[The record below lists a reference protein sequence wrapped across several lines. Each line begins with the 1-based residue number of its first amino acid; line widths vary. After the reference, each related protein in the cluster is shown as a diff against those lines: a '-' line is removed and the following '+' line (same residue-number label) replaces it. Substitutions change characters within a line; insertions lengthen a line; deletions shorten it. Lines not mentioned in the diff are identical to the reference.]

1 MITVSGLTKHYGKR
15 PAVDDI
21 TFEVA
26 AGRVTGFVGPNGAGK
41 STTMRMMVG
50 LTRPDRGDVR
60 YSGIRYR
67 DLRHPARTVGSV
79 LDARCMHPGRTAR
92 NHLRAT
98 AALSGIPAR
107 RVPEVLAEVGLEPAA
122 DKRAGKFSLGM
133 RQRLALAGALLG
145 QPEVLLLDEPSNGLD
160 PDGIRW
166 LRDYL
171 SDFAG
176 RGGTVFVSSHLISE
190 LSMFA
195 DDLVVVGGGR
205 LIAAESVGAI
215 TARNDVA
222 VLVETPQAVELAA
235 VLTAQGHA
243 VEAMAD
249 RLVVRGTTRSV
260 VSDLAFDS
268 GIRVVE
274 LTETSRSLE
283 DSLLDMTR
291 SSAEFA
297 SL

>member
-21 TFEVA
+21 SFEVA

-60 YSGIRYR
+60 YAGVHYR
-67 DLRHPARTVGSV
+67 DLRHPALTVGSV

-98 AALSGIPAR
+98 AALSGIPAS

-145 QPEVLLLDEPSNGLD
+145 QPQVLLLDEPSNGLD

-222 VLVETPQAVELAA
+222 VLVETPHPIELAA
-235 VLTAQGHA
+235 VLTAHGHV

-249 RLVVRGTTRSV
+249 RLVVRGTTRGV
-260 VSDLAFDS
+260 VSQLAFDS
-268 GIRVVE
+268 GIRVLE